1 MQIHEC
7 QKKDRTK
14 IKVKKW
20 LGIANLKAYEN
31 YITLWHAF
39 LKKCETAMA
48 DLSAEEAKILQ
59 IFILRTFYQTPYQ
72 AELAAGDA
80 FYSEYEKRRELV
92 RKKLDL

>member
-1 MQIHEC
+1 MALQISKHMKITFFYGMLFEKMQ
-7 QKKDRTK
+7 
-14 IKVKKW
+14 
-20 LGIANLKAYEN
+20 
-31 YITLWHAF
+31 
-39 LKKCETAMA
+39 TAMA

-72 AELAAGDA
+72 AKLATRRS